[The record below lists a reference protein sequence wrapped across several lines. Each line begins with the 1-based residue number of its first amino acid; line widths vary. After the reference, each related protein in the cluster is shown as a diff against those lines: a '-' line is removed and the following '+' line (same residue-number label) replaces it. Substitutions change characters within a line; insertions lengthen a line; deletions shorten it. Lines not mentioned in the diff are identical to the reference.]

1 MEFSMKVEESVD
13 LLSRLIGLVERSTNG
28 RIIVSREHLGPD
40 SLRRLGLDSLG
51 MLTFLIAVED
61 EFGIEWGDDVPKE
74 VLTSFESMA
83 AYIARELGLAS

>member
-1 MEFSMKVEESVD
+1 
-13 LLSRLIGLVERSTNG
+13 
-28 RIIVSREHLGPD
+28 
-40 SLRRLGLDSLG
+40 

-61 EFGIEWGDDVPKE
+61 EFGIERGDDVPKE